1 MFYIVALS
9 ATFLTPSS
17 PKIPLIQETFK
28 KHSLNQQYLTTSQF
42 RKTMRELGTD
52 ISHKNAHKLL
62 TVYGYNETI
71 YVNQLHDIITN
82 STTASPSLYFWMNID
97 PSDNGIR
104 KKRPMWNQFGKA
116 GILTPFRLAHYGFGM
131 GSLFIGTIDLIDYI
145 FTLGIPSISQSE
157 AVCHASI
164 HVLAALFSLP
174 RFTYKWQAE
183 YPFRLWMP
191 TAREAN
197 MWPSFILY
205 SWYMCAM
212 NSDFIVSEHTAIL
225 TMSNQWFQAFTCFT
239 TAWLLYGATRTI
251 NEDDENISGVY
262 SNRMSNIL
270 QVLNTMTVPI
280 MADTIKCLAISHNPE
295 CYHRYLHLVSQYPEY
310 TQNYMGIALQVMFIG
325 NLVCALSSAEHYGA
339 VSKSD
344 IGDFGNVFGTILIIV
359 SFIGIFSIDEGNL
372 AFEMIDVTYKTFPSV
387 GS

>member
-1 MFYIVALS
+1 MFFPVACFL
-9 ATFLTPSS
+9 TFLPHS
-17 PKIPLIQETFK
+17 PKMSLVQETFR
-28 KHSLNQQYLTTSQF
+28 KHSVNKQYLTQPQF
-42 RKTMRELGTD
+42 RKTMKELGTD
-52 ISHKNAHKLL
+52 VSRKNADRLFDL
-62 TVYGYNETI
+62 YGYNQTI
-71 YVNQLHDIITN
+71 SVDHFNDILAN
-82 STTASPSLYFWMNID
+82 STTASPSLYFWLNID
-97 PSDNGIR
+97 SSDNGIR
-104 KKRPMWNQFGKA
+104 KKRPKWNQFGKA
-116 GILTPFRLAHYGFGM
+116 GIITPLRFAHYGTGLA
-131 GSLFIGTIDLIDYI
+131 SLVIGTVDVSDYI
-145 FTLGIPSISQSE
+145 INLGIPSISHDE
-157 AVCHASI
+157 AVCHAI
-164 HVLAALFSLP
+164 VHLAAALFSLP
-174 RFTYKWQAE
+174 RFTYKWHAE